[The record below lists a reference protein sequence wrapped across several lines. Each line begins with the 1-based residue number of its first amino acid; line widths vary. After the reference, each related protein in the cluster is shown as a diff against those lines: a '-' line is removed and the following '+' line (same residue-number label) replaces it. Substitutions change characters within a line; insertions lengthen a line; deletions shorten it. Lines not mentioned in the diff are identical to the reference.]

1 MNRTEKL
8 ELGKKIAAD
17 WNKMWRDT
25 CKVDFD
31 EYIAD
36 KYNLKIVDYW
46 DIRQGVENAFKESI
60 EPSMYD
66 SVVKKIELLNNAI
79 DEIDGSTTAVELV
92 GRYAKELEELEYIK
106 NKLESEYIFAAGH
119 YRMYGCALNIKECPL
134 SRWFVVGGLK
144 KDVIESP
151 SYDNFYFSDLKEKI
165 EHIYNSEF
173 TKVFSS
179 YEELAEEVI
188 EYISGDNPEIEDIT
202 VKPNVI
208 LVKAKNKGAVI
219 GRGGSRIKTMQE
231 ILKRRI
237 KVI

>member
-1 MNRTEKL
+1 MERIEKI
-8 ELGKKIAAD
+8 ELGKMILAD
-17 WNKMWRDT
+17 WDKMWRDT
-25 CKVDFD
+25 NKVDF
-31 EYIAD
+31 EKFISE
-36 KYNLKIVDYW
+36 KYNLKIVD
-46 DIRQGVENAFKESI
+46 DLDARREVEEAFKESL
-60 EPSMYD
+60 ETSLYN
-66 SVVKKIELLNNAI
+66 SVVKRIEILNDAI
-79 DEIDGSTTAVELV
+79 DEIDGTTTAVETA

-106 NKLESEYIFAAGH
+106 NKLEGEYIFAAGH

-151 SYDNFYFSDLKEKI
+151 SYNNFYFSDLKEKI
-165 EHIYNSEF
+165 EHIHNSEF

-179 YEELAEEVI
+179 YGELVEEVI
-188 EYISGDNPEIEDIT
+188 KYISGDNPEIEDIT

-219 GRGGSRIKTMQE
+219 GKGGSRIKTMQE